1 MNAAQKISEATYS
14 NTVYESVV
22 GKIVLE
28 TEFQNGQAITTLWV
42 IFPDGCGTE
51 VENLQQAFDALE
63 L

>member
-1 MNAAQKISEATYS
+1 MNAAQKIVEATYS
-14 NTVYESVV
+14 NTVYESVI

-28 TEFQNGQAITTLWV
+28 TEFQNGHAVTTLWV

-51 VENLQQAFDALE
+51 VENLQQAFEALE